1 MPFLCPLAWDSAVKL
16 TMVLF
21 SLAGDCF
28 CLTVRVGPRDLTGDA
43 AAVRR
48 PALLGSA
55 AVGAPL
61 CRAAPPFAGAPTG
74 VCWVLTC
81 LHPGRLL
88 VSLLFLHFFFLINPP
103 VYLKQ
108 ASVACVCSH
117 VASSLVFILGL
128 ILYLISDIFLGS
140 RPYFS
145 VFLSSVIF

>member
-16 TMVLF
+16 TTVLF

-28 CLTVRVGPRDLTGDA
+28 CLTARVGPRDLTGDA
-43 AAVRR
+43 
-48 PALLGSA
+48 A